1 MANTGKIYKILCNE
15 TGEVYYGSTTKY
27 YLCNRKSEHVSKV
40 KRFDEG
46 KEKLKCES
54 YNIIKRGN
62 FTMSLVEEY
71 SFDNIEQL
79 RWRERHY
86 IENNECVNTKRPIA
100 TKEEQKI
107 KRWETEKIRQQKP
120 EVHEKKLQSHRD
132 WYARNKDSEE
142 RKQRKA
148 ESDKKY
154 RDNCEHIECE
164 CGSSIKSNRIKDHL
178 KTQKHQNYLKNNQ

>member
-15 TGEVYYGSTTKY
+15 TGEVYYGSTIRTLSHRKNGHKQDVKKY
-27 YLCNRKSEHVSKV
+27 
-40 KRFDEG
+40 DEG
-46 KEKLKCES
+46 RIPTKCEC

-86 IENNECVNTKRPIA
+86 IENNECVNKSKPVA

-107 KRWETEKIRQQKP
+107 KRWETEKIRLQKP

-154 RDNCEHIECE
+154 RDNCKVIECE

>member
-100 TKEEQKI
+100 TRKDKY
-107 KRWETEKIRQQKP
+107 ETEKIRRQNP
-120 EVHEKKLQSHRD
+120 EVHEKNLQTNRD

-148 ESDKKY
+148 ESEKKY

-178 KTQKHQNYLKNNQ
+178 KTQKHQNYINQ